1 MKGIVGI
8 WVWFPLTNLAAY
20 IPALHSPSPMMPSV
34 SPRIRAAPPA
44 TSLICSTLEARV
56 PSLRAWCIQVTRL
69 YRLRIRHSEVSAV
82 SSTEDAGT
90 LQTAMPAWTGGKGEG
105 NINHCVCYFI
115 CELMTELQM
124 LVLCISSI
132 PSPSSAA
139 ALMSTLSKPE
149 PILTITRRPLN
160 FSKSSLDR
168 VMVWY
173 SRAATASF
181 STYRRHFESSQVFIT
196 LNYTYYLNITAL
208 QQESRI
214 LKPHSL
220 AQYK

>member
-1 MKGIVGI
+1 MLEYLGMMTPNKSRQ
-8 WVWFPLTNLAAY
+8 PY
-20 IPALHSPSPMMPSV
+20 SYSPRPIIPSV

-82 SSTEDAGT
+82 SSTEAAGT
-90 LQTAMPAWTGGKGEG
+90 LQTAIPGWPVERRKR
-105 NINHCVCYFI
+105 ISPHC
-115 CELMTELQM
+115 M
-124 LVLCISSI
+124 LFCVLAHGRQSVSENVYN
-132 PSPSSAA
+132 STHWPSSAA

-168 VMVWY
+168 VMVW
-173 SRAATASF
+173 
-181 STYRRHFESSQVFIT
+181 
-196 LNYTYYLNITAL
+196 
-208 QQESRI
+208 
-214 LKPHSL
+214 
-220 AQYK
+220 